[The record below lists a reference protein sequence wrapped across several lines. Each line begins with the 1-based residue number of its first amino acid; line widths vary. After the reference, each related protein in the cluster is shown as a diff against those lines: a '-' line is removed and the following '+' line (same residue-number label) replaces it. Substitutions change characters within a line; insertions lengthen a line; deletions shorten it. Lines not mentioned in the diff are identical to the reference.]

1 VEALGEQAAA
11 ARDTAAGRKDA
22 TALRSDTRLVQML
35 RNAIV
40 SACEDDGWA
49 LLSAVGKQVANQA
62 SFDPRNYGY
71 RKLSDLVR
79 AIGLF
84 ELKLDEQA
92 LWVRDTPKGSG
103 NRAKTAAP
111 AVAPEPQ
118 ASPKRAARATAK
130 SATGK

>member
-1 VEALGEQAAA
+1 AI
-11 ARDTAAGRKDA
+11 
-22 TALRSDTRLVQML
+22 ALRSDTRLVQML
-35 RNAIV
+35 RKAIV

-84 ELKLDEQA
+84 EIRQDEQA
-92 LWVRDTPKGSG
+92 LWVRDAPKGGGSG
-103 NRAKTAAP
+103 AKTAVPAAVPAAAAP
-111 AVAPEPQ
+111 
-118 ASPKRAARATAK
+118 SPANKRAARAPAK
-130 SATGK
+130 PAPGK

>member
-1 VEALGEQAAA
+1 M
-11 ARDTAAGRKDA
+11 
-22 TALRSDTRLVQML
+22 RSDTRLVQML

-40 SACEDDGWA
+40 SACEDDGCA

-84 ELKLDEQA
+84 EIKQDEQA
-92 LWVRDTPKGSG
+92 LWVRDTPKGGRGKPTQSATATAQPAAA
-103 NRAKTAAP
+103 AKRPARAP
-111 AVAPEPQ
+111 AKP
-118 ASPKRAARATAK
+118 AA
-130 SATGK
+130 GG